1 MTVRLGVVPL
11 KIPRLAVQ
19 ALDAQV
25 RQEMTYTGTQMRNY
39 LNQTTSTWKG
49 PKPTFNL
56 WMPKEQGRIMLTVYP
71 AGNALGVKKWRWLD
85 EGTRVRRALMS
96 RDWVSKTGPVTGK
109 LGSFGAVGH
118 GRGKLIF
125 VSRKL
130 KRPGIKARGWSKA
143 LAKHYEKAFPDR
155 INNALRSWAQ
165 ARAWQSW

>member
-1 MTVRLGVVPL
+1 MTVRLGVEPL
-11 KIPRLAVQ
+11 KTPRLNVE

-25 RQEMTYTGTQMRNY
+25 RHEMIYTGTQMKMY

-56 WMPKEQGRIMLTVYP
+56 LMPKEQARIMLTVYP

-96 RDWVSKTGPVTGK
+96 RDWISKTAPAGSK
-109 LGSFGAVGH
+109 LGSFQSFG
-118 GRGKLIF
+118 GRGKVVF
-125 VSRKL
+125 VSRKIR
-130 KRPGIKARGWSKA
+130 RPGIKARNWSKA
-143 LAKHYEKAFPDR
+143 LAKYYEKAFPDR
-155 INNALRSWAQ
+155 INNAVRSWAQ